1 MATWGLRSKSLLA
14 LLLACLIA
22 VLPTALVG
30 WQVLDGIHTH
40 FSQAYARNTT
50 LLNREK
56 IFAPI
61 SREYALSRRFAHS
74 EVVRQFLLDEQDPA
88 KRSLFFR
95 DAEGWREDFR
105 DHSYFLASA
114 PSGSYFFNSDK
125 NYSEQPREVLHENVA
140 TNAWFYNTMR
150 DDAPLSNIN
159 VDTSAVLRTTKVWF
173 NFVVLD
179 GKRRIGV
186 AGTGLDLSAF
196 LQDFVSNE
204 ERGVTAMIVNGEGSI
219 QAHPDKNLIALNSGS
234 GGGGSGHTLFGLLGT
249 DAQREAVRQA
259 MRVSQE
265 QPGDVQLIPV
275 TTAGKRELLALT
287 YMPDLKWYVVNLVD
301 LGTAKVIDGSLLTP
315 LVAALGVLLA
325 LMLGGFAYAVER
337 LVLRPIGQL
346 KRTAQAMAAGRYDVQ
361 LPPARGDEIGELSN
375 AFGVMAEKVRNH
387 TAELED
393 RVRQRTQALELA
405 NRDMAAAHKK
415 ISDSI
420 DYASLIQRAI
430 LPRRELVNALGERHA
445 VLWRPRDVVGGD
457 FYIYRAGED
466 CCLFGVVDC
475 AGHGV
480 PGALMT
486 MLAHAAID
494 QAIVDVGMADPAGVL
509 ARADQIVRA
518 MLQDGVVDNQALATN
533 MDVGLAFVDL
543 AGREVVFAG
552 AKVALYSSDGESVEQ
567 LAGARRAIG
576 DKRLG
581 QYTNASVPLQAG
593 RTLSLIHI

>member
-1 MATWGLRSKSLLA
+1 M
-14 LLLACLIA
+14 
-22 VLPTALVG
+22 
-30 WQVLDGIHTH
+30 
-40 FSQAYARNTT
+40 
-50 LLNREK
+50 
-56 IFAPI
+56 
-61 SREYALSRRFAHS
+61 
-74 EVVRQFLLDEQDPA
+74 VRQFLLDEQDPA

-405 NRDMAAAHKK
+405 NRDMAAAHK
-415 ISDSI
+415 
-420 DYASLIQRAI
+420 
-430 LPRRELVNALGERHA
+430 
-445 VLWRPRDVVGGD
+445 
-457 FYIYRAGED
+457 
-466 CCLFGVVDC
+466 
-475 AGHGV
+475 
-480 PGALMT
+480 
-486 MLAHAAID
+486 
-494 QAIVDVGMADPAGVL
+494 
-509 ARADQIVRA
+509 
-518 MLQDGVVDNQALATN
+518 
-533 MDVGLAFVDL
+533 
-543 AGREVVFAG
+543 
-552 AKVALYSSDGESVEQ
+552 
-567 LAGARRAIG
+567 
-576 DKRLG
+576 
-581 QYTNASVPLQAG
+581 
-593 RTLSLIHI
+593 LSLIHI